1 MKEYVG
7 QSKIRPILE
16 LELKT
21 GSLRTCLLYG
31 SSGLGKSA
39 LASALTGELARTQL
53 HEFVASSS
61 WNDEFII
68 DMLMGLSI
76 EGYDDKG
83 IPGPKAVSHT
93 IYIDEVSE
101 LKNCLSIL
109 RPMEDGHVYDKSG
122 MPSWLPHINWIFS
135 TNLPEKLPA
144 AFLNRIKLQ
153 LHLTP
158 YTISE
163 IGQIIAFNFPAMP
176 KKLVADIAR
185 RAKGN
190 PRLCL
195 SYAESVTLYNGDAT
209 KFFGLMGIDEEG
221 LDERDRDYLAILA
234 DAKRPLSLNSLASA
248 LQETSAIVK
257 MMESHLIF
265 MRKISIGPSG
275 RSIICQN
282 SRGKRG

>member
-1 MKEYVG
+1 MKEYIG

-21 GSLRTCLLYG
+21 GSLRSCLLYG
-31 SSGLGKSA
+31 ASGIGKSA
-39 LASALTGELARTQL
+39 LANALTGELKNTIL
-53 HEFVASSS
+53 HEYVASPS
-61 WNDEFII
+61 WDDEFIV
-68 DMLMGLSI
+68 DMLMDLSI
-76 EGYDDKG
+76 EGYDSKG
-83 IPGPKAVSHT
+83 IPGPNAVKHT

-101 LKNCLSIL
+101 LKSLAIL

-122 MPSWLPHINWIFS
+122 LPSWLPHINWIFS
-135 TNLPEKLPA
+135 TNLPEKLTS

-158 YTISE
+158 YTVAE
-163 IGQIIAFNFPAMP
+163 IGQIIAFNFPAMS
-176 KKLVADIAR
+176 KTLVEDIAR
-185 RAKGN
+185 RAKGI

-195 SYAESVTLYNGDAT
+195 SYAESVTLYNGDAS

-265 MRKISIGPSG
+265 MKKICIGPSG
-275 RSIICQN
+275 RSIISQN